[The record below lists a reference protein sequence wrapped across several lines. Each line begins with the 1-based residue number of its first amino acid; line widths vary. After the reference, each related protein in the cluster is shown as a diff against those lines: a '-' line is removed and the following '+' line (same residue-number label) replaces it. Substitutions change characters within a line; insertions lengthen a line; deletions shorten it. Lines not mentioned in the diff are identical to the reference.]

1 MKFRDWNDNEYEL
14 PEGKSFSW
22 RPSAYAMIRNN
33 DKILLIK
40 SGFHKKW
47 EFPGGAV
54 ELGERSG
61 EGLIR
66 EVFEETGYKIKLKD
80 DVPFFIDESFFYVA
94 CIDRYYQTIRFVYEA
109 EILEKGRDGIVNGD
123 NEVLDIKQVKIEDLV
138 KYEFNDL
145 TSKALKRFFKQ

>member
-1 MKFRDWNDNEYEL
+1 MRFRDWNDKEYEL
-14 PEGKSFSW
+14 PKGKSFSW
-22 RPSAYAMIRNN
+22 RPSAYALIKNN

-47 EFPGGAV
+47 EFPGGGID
-54 ELGERSG
+54 LGESL
-61 EGLIR
+61 EECVIR
-66 EVFEETGYKIKLKD
+66 EVFEETGYKIKLKED
-80 DVPFFIDESFFYVA
+80 IPFFVDNAFFYVSSV
-94 CIDRYYQTIRFVYEA
+94 DKYYQTIRFVYEA

-123 NEVLDIKQVKIEDLV
+123 NEVLDIRQVKIEDLV